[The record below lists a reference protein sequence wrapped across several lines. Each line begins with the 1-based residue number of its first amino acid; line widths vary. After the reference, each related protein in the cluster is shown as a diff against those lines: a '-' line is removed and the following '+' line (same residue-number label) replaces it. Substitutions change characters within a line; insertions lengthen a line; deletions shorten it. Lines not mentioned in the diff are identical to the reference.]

1 MTCVLAVSEEFRD
14 KPRAGTDLVDVHVGL
29 GAGTGLEDDEGKVL
43 HANLAG
49 DDLVGGLLDGVADLL
64 VEAVG
69 HVDLGG
75 GALEDGKGLDEGERH
90 ALGLAANVKV
100 LDRAVDSVSGSA
112 LVSDVR
118 PVTERGAFVRW
129 LPHRDPGPMP
139 RNDSDRPRSPNGA
152 SSRGNEQMP
161 ERETRRTHR

>member
-1 MTCVLAVSEEFRD
+1 MLTWSFGWTGFFEPSSPPRISIARFEMTCAEACQRRCSCR
-14 KPRAGTDLVDVHVGL
+14 RTAGTDLVDVHVGL

-49 DDLVGGLLDGVADLL
+49 DDLIGGLLDGVADLL

-100 LDRAVDSVSGSA
+100 LDRAVYKCLEVSTHLECTPSE
-112 LVSDVR
+112 VR
-118 PVTERGAFVRW
+118 GTREVVAPQ
-129 LPHRDPGPMP
+129 
-139 RNDSDRPRSPNGA
+139 RSRSHA
-152 SSRGNEQMP
+152 SE
-161 ERETRRTHR
+161 

>member
-1 MTCVLAVSEEFRD
+1 MPVRQRGLSRQTAR
-14 KPRAGTDLVDVHVGL
+14 RTDLVDVHVGL
-29 GAGTGLEDDEGKVL
+29 GAGAGLEDDERKVL

-75 GALEDGKGLDEGERH
+75 GALEDGKGLDERERH

-100 LDRAVDSVSGSA
+100 LDRAVCRVSTSA
-112 LVSDVR
+112 HLAAPWPWD
-118 PVTERGAFVRW
+118 GARCAGREVVA
-129 LPHRDPGPMP
+129 PQDPGPTP
-139 RNDSDRPRSPNGA
+139 RGDNARPCSLVGDT
-152 SSRGNEQMP
+152 SSNN
-161 ERETRRTHR
+161 T